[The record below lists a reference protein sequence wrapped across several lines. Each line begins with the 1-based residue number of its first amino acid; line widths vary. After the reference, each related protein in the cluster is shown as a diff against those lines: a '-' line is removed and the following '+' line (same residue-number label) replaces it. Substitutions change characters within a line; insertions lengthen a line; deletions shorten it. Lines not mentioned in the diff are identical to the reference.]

1 MAGPATLRALA
12 GRCRALAAVADERT
26 AADLRMLAEA
36 YEEDARR
43 ADATANPPLQPRGT
57 D

>member
-1 MAGPATLRALA
+1 MADPATIRALA
-12 GRCRALAAVADERT
+12 GRCRALAAGTDDRT
-26 AADLRMLAEA
+26 AADFRMLAEA

-43 ADATANPPLQPRGT
+43 ADATANPPPQPRGT